1 MEQND
6 IGKTQTESRK
16 AQAKV
21 VSNQIKAK
29 KNYLY
34 QTGLRKKVVEF
45 PEDEQPTERQNP
57 SENTD
62 QNSES
67 AGGA

>member
-1 MEQND
+1 V
-6 IGKTQTESRK
+6 
-16 AQAKV
+16 QAKV

-34 QTGLRKKVVEF
+34 QIGLRKKVVEF
-45 PEDEQPTERQNP
+45 PEDEQPPKRQNP
-57 SENTD
+57 PENPD
-62 QNSES
+62 QNSEP